1 MGTPASLQ
9 FDRKRILRLMFPLF
23 LDTML
28 VSSIGIVNSAMVSS
42 IGEAAV
48 SGVSLANSIGNILII
63 FFSAFNVGGTVII
76 AQFVGKNDIKNAHN
90 AMKQTISVC
99 VLLSTAMMF
108 VCVFFGRELLT
119 LLYGTLEPAVMTN
132 ATDYL
137 IIVALSYPFFA
148 FNSAV
153 IGALR
158 AVCDSKTALFISAL
172 MNILNVGG
180 YAFFIFICD
189 MNASGAAF
197 SLLIVRIIG
206 AALSAIFLL
215 QGKSGLTIRGFFPF
229 RFDGPII
236 KSICKVA
243 IPVTAEIV
251 LLMFDVMYHRI
262 AKYLG
267 PNALTAHSV
276 GFSIITFLEIP
287 ASAICLTLMTVV
299 GQLVGSGNLK
309 EARYQINRMV
319 IFSCFCLLT
328 TAGIGY
334 LCSDWFAALYH
345 LSPQSSEY
353 LTDILLIMMIALPL
367 FWSGSF
373 VTFNGLRAAGDGK
386 FIIVVS
392 IFTMCI
398 LRVGCGYLF
407 AVYFGWGIRGLWSAM
422 ALDCLGRMI
431 FFLWRKRGDKWYVN
445 KLT

>member
-1 MGTPASLQ
+1 
-9 FDRKRILRLMFPLF
+9 
-23 LDTML
+23 
-28 VSSIGIVNSAMVSS
+28 
-42 IGEAAV
+42 
-48 SGVSLANSIGNILII
+48 
-63 FFSAFNVGGTVII
+63 
-76 AQFVGKNDIKNAHN
+76 
-90 AMKQTISVC
+90 
-99 VLLSTAMMF
+99 
-108 VCVFFGRELLT
+108 
-119 LLYGTLEPAVMTN
+119 MTN

-422 ALDCLGRMI
+422 ALDWLGRMI